1 MRVLKMAKN
10 AIVIV
15 DERTAVVTKA
25 FAKKAVIFGTE
36 EYKLWKEFKKD
47 FPQAEMTIKTIKKK
61 ENKKSYKN
69 LTYKNMELYITTFE
83 KDETRD
89 SVLGE
94 LRRQKLMSKIQTNPY
109 KVVLAWFLQKY
120 PNYDEYKSF
129 FEDADKKNETENE
142 EE

>member
-1 MRVLKMAKN
+1 MAKN

-25 FAKKAVIFGTE
+25 FAKKAVVFGTE

-47 FPQAEMTIKTIKKK
+47 FPQAEMTTKTIKKK

-109 KVVLAWFLQKY
+109 KAVLAWFLQKY

-129 FEDADKKNETENE
+129 FESTLR
-142 EE
+142 

>member
-1 MRVLKMAKN
+1 MAKN

-47 FPQAEMTIKTIKKK
+47 FPQAEMTTKTIKKK